1 MIAHIMM
8 LLPWYTKPQLP
19 GSSLTWLLADGG
31 IRICANGQGRA
42 SIVPIEPT
50 PPLAVCSWMHKCKA
64 SEKRLFMNGESKHSR
79 SPWTFQ
85 QFIKMLPGDVTLL
98 CLMSVTALPVS
109 AGERIKRLHSFIL
122 VSGSGREPFS
132 PFSFFLLQINK
143 WPLSSAFF
151 LHILHSFVYS
161 RCVPAIRWFLGY
173 NTFHMWKRIKSTRK
187 SLLLLWHSYICIQKL
202 TLCQSFHTTFMLLT
216 LDLRL

>member
-1 MIAHIMM
+1 MM

-19 GSSLTWLLADGG
+19 GSSLTWLLANGG

-98 CLMSVTALPVS
+98 CLMSVTVLPVS
-109 AGERIKRLHSFIL
+109 AVEQIKRLHSFIL

-132 PFSFFLLQINK
+132 PLLFFPPANQQMTAFFSFFLAHT
-143 WPLSSAFF
+143 SFF
-151 LHILHSFVYS
+151 CIL
-161 RCVPAIRWFLGY
+161 
-173 NTFHMWKRIKSTRK
+173 
-187 SLLLLWHSYICIQKL
+187 
-202 TLCQSFHTTFMLLT
+202 
-216 LDLRL
+216 